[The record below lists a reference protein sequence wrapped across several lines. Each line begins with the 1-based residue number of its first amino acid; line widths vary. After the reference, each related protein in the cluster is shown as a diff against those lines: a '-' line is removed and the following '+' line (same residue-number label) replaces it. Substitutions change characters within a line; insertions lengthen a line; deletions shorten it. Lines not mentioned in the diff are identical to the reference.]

1 MILFFVWQKDSLIG
15 IFVCKGTGFHSLF
28 CLSDQ
33 RSIQTQERSVE
44 GEVQHEKRMEA
55 IGLSACID
63 SFCGNSAD
71 AGGGSRSG
79 DNLQ

>member
-15 IFVCKGTGFHSLF
+15 ILVCKGTGFHSLF

-55 IGLSACID
+55 IGISACID
-63 SFCGNSAD
+63 SHSGNSAGIG
-71 AGGGSRSG
+71 AGSRSG
-79 DNLQ
+79 DALQ